1 MNSVEVFSWIFG
13 PILITALAATVTFI
27 TNFLNLRDRFLNW
40 RMKKKEDKEKIKEQI
55 KETIPL
61 KNSEDFEFK
70 IGVISNSEPGKCIIT
85 ITIINKSGEIKFI
98 DPISY
103 NFQYKQNPNLFQ
115 APTMV
120 MSNEKWPRRLEH
132 GERFAT
138 SFEFHIILN
147 NNLFQYWKKG
157 VLVYATSRTT
167 IGDNFKS
174 NTLEYDKL
182 AEKLIPLNDEY
193 RDLARIISEKINGY
207 YREVYVSLWQLQ
219 IFNRL
224 TSHIGRQLSNCGI
237 PVIIFLKE
245 QYGLSYENDPWYE
258 WDKKLLEIKIPPSNI
273 IAFLNNFFKL

>member
-13 PILITALAATVTFI
+13 PILITALAATVTFL
-27 TNFLNLRDRFLNW
+27 TNFLNLRDRFLKW
-40 RMKKKEDKEKIKEQI
+40 RKEKKESKKKIEVPTNGAEI
-55 KETIPL
+55 L
-61 KNSEDFEFK
+61 KNPENFIFK
-70 IGVISNSEPGKCIIT
+70 IGVISNSEPGKCILN
-85 ITIINKSGEIKFI
+85 ITIINKSGEVKFI
-98 DPISY
+98 DPLSY
-103 NFQYKQNPNLFQ
+103 NFLFKQSPNLYQ
-115 APTMV
+115 PPTMV
-120 MSNEKWPRRLEH
+120 MSKEKWPIRLEH

-138 SFEFHIILN
+138 SFQFQTILN